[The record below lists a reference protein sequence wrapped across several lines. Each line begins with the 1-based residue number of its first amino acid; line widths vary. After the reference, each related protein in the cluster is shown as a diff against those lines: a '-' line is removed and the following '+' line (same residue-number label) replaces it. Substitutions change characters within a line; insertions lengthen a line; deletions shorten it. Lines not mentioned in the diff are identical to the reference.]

1 MEAISI
7 YPHSGLASSQF
18 HGPGR
23 AELVTQDRDG
33 HVPRRRLSVE
43 EAAPILGV
51 SVFMV
56 RALIRQRAVPYYRVG
71 RRIVL
76 DAEDLERYLRK
87 HRVEAREP

>member
-1 MEAISI
+1 M
-7 YPHSGLASSQF
+7 
-18 HGPGR
+18 
-23 AELVTQDRDG
+23 TQDRDRHG
-33 HVPRRRLSVE
+33 QRRRLSVQ

-56 RALIRQRAVPYYRVG
+56 RALIRRRAVPYYRVG

-76 DAEDLERYLRK
+76 DAEDLERYLRR

>member
-1 MEAISI
+1 MT
-7 YPHSGLASSQF
+7 LK
-18 HGPGR
+18 GR
-23 AELVTQDRDG
+23 NRVTQGTDG
-33 HVPRRRLSVE
+33 RGSPRRLSVE

-56 RALIRQRAVPYYRVG
+56 RALIRQRAVPYYRIG

-76 DAEDLERYLRK
+76 DAEDLERYLRQ

>member
-1 MEAISI
+1 M
-7 YPHSGLASSQF
+7 
-18 HGPGR
+18 
-23 AELVTQDRDG
+23 TQDRDG

-87 HRVEAREP
+87 HRGEAREP

>member
-1 MEAISI
+1 M
-7 YPHSGLASSQF
+7 
-18 HGPGR
+18 
-23 AELVTQDRDG
+23 TQDGNGRG
-33 HVPRRRLSVE
+33 PRRRLSVQ

-56 RALIRQRAVPYYRVG
+56 RALIRRRAVPYYRVG

-76 DAEDLERYLRK
+76 DAEDLERYLRQ

>member
-1 MEAISI
+1 
-7 YPHSGLASSQF
+7 
-18 HGPGR
+18 
-23 AELVTQDRDG
+23 
-33 HVPRRRLSVE
+33 
-43 EAAPILGV
+43 LGV

>member
-1 MEAISI
+1 
-7 YPHSGLASSQF
+7 
-18 HGPGR
+18 
-23 AELVTQDRDG
+23 VTQDRNG
-33 HVPRRRLSVE
+33 YTHRRRLSVH

-76 DAEDLERYLRK
+76 DAEDLERYLRQ
-87 HRVEAREP
+87 HRVDARET